1 MSCAGSDE
9 RAFEGP
15 ASLSA
20 TPVFHNPTSTLQAV
34 HFVDAERGWAVGDD
48 GTVLATSDGGRSW
61 AAQTAGTAAI
71 LWSVDFVDAQNGGAV
86 GDRGTVLPTTHG
98 GRTRTAQGAHTTATQ
113 LSVDFVDR

>member
-34 HFVDAERGWAVGDD
+34 HFVDAERGWAVGDG
-48 GTVLATSDGGRSW
+48 GTVLATTDGGRTWSVRD
-61 AAQTAGTAAI
+61 AGTTAA
-71 LWSVDFVDAQNGGAV
+71 LWSVDFVDAERGWAV
-86 GDRGTVLPTTHG
+86 GDGGTVLATTDG
-98 GRTRTAQGAHTTATQ
+98 GRTWTAQGADTP
-113 LSVDFVDR
+113 F